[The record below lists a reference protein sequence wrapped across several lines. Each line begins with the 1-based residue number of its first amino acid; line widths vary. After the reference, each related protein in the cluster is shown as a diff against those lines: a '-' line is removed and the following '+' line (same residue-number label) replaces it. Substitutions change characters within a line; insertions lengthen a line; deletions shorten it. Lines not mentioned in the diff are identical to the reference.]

1 MVFYWIHAGAIDI
14 EELFMTEEEIK
25 AFTDDAEEMFQQI
38 KPIVESYNGGVAFQA
53 LMIVLAAC
61 GNQLEMP
68 PDHFKALVVLELDR
82 LMPMVSKGRHE
93 H

>member
-1 MVFYWIHAGAIDI
+1 MK
-14 EELFMTEEEIK
+14 ELCMTEEEIK
-25 AFTDDAEEMFQQI
+25 AFTDDAEEMFQRI
-38 KPIVESYNGGVAFQA
+38 KPIIESYNSDVAFQS

-61 GNQLEMP
+61 GDQMDMP
-68 PDHFKALVVLELDR
+68 PEHYKALVVLELDR

>member
-1 MVFYWIHAGAIDI
+1 MDLHHCDVGANDI
-14 EELFMTEEEIK
+14 EELFVTEEEIK
-25 AFTDDAEEMFQQI
+25 AFTDDAEEMFQRI